1 MFTAEIE
8 HETTKLR
15 VTPETQPNS
24 ALITRELRR
33 GGANNK
39 HIRTTNSEY
48 QTTINSKAKNKQI
61 RINYKHNYNFH

>member
-33 GGANNK
+33 RGEAAE
-39 HIRTTNSEY
+39 RTTNTFE
-48 QTTINSKAKNKQI
+48 QRTANIEQRLTQKRKINK
-61 RINYKHNYNFH
+61 

>member
-24 ALITRELRR
+24 ALITRERSEQQTQSYNERR
-33 GGANNK
+33 KSNDD
-39 HIRTTNSEY
+39 
-48 QTTINSKAKNKQI
+48 
-61 RINYKHNYNFH
+61 